1 MRDARSTEIKKLLKK
16 YYPNA
21 QVKVRIHKYSGGESI
36 NVRTNAFKIEQFPD
50 PTGYGYINRP
60 SEQSQTN
67 RDHIKSLLSSYQ
79 SIDRDEWGEILSG
92 GNTYLFI
99 DEL

>member
-1 MRDARSTEIKKLLKK
+1 MRDTRSTEIKRLLKK

-21 QVKVRIHKYSGGESI
+21 QFKVQIHKYSMGESI
-36 NVRTNAFKIEQFPD
+36 NVRTNAFKIEQIPD
-50 PTGYGYINRP
+50 PRGYEYITRV

-67 RDHIKSLLSSYQ
+67 RDHIKSLLRSYQ
-79 SIDRDEWGEILSG
+79 SIDRDQWGEILSG
-92 GNTYLFI
+92 SNTYVFV